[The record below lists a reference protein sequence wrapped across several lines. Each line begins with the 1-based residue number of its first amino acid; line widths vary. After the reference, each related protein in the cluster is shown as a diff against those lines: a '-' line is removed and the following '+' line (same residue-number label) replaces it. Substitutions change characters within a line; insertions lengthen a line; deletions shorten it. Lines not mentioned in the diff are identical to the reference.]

1 MLNVTQEASFTN
13 GIAADGFLGHNI
25 TIRISSQDL
34 GIGVIRTCLNFRDK
48 TSVKELADM
57 RHYTAAIPAV
67 WVDCAIK
74 VYEDMSVCCAAGA
87 VN

>member
-34 GIGVIRTCLNFRDK
+34 GIGVIRTCLQ
-48 TSVKELADM
+48 L
-57 RHYTAAIPAV
+57 P
-67 WVDCAIK
+67 
-74 VYEDMSVCCAAGA
+74 
-87 VN
+87 